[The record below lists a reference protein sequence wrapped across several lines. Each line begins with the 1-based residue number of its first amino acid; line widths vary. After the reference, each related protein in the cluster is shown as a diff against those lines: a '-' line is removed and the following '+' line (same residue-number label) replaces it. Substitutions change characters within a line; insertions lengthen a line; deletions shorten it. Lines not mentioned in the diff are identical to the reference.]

1 MRRILTILAAGTIA
15 LSACSDDTVVEPTNY
30 VFVVMP
36 DQAALSLTQ
45 DDSVLVGATVVDTI
59 AGGHMYSPALTWT
72 SDDPAVA
79 TVESADDGKWQVRAM
94 GGGETQIHIVFQ
106 ASTGPTEGIID
117 VSVEANPAAVF
128 DIAESAVAL
137 YPGDTTTLGITLQDA
152 AGNDLSHHR
161 IDWENSADSV
171 ASLDLDGFITA
182 VDTGTTTIIA
192 TVEGTSDTITVTVQP
207 RPVSTITVTPDIAAL
222 HVGEAVNLSATL
234 KAANGESLD
243 DREITWSSLV
253 PLVATVDSTGRVT
266 AVGAGQTTISA
277 TSGGKTGTATIYVQ

>member
-1 MRRILTILAAGTIA
+1 MRRFLTFLAAGTLA
-15 LSACSDDTVVEPTNY
+15 LSACSDDTIGSPTNY
-30 VFVVMP
+30 AFVVIP

-45 DDSVLVGATVVDTI
+45 DDSVLVSAMVKDTI
-59 AGGHMYSPALTWT
+59 SGSHMYSPELEWT
-72 SDDPAVA
+72 SDDPDVA
-79 TVESADDGKWQVRAM
+79 TVESADDGMWQVRAT
-94 GGGETQIHIVFQ
+94 GSGATQIHVVFQ
-106 ASTGPTEGIID
+106 ASAGPAEATIN

-128 DIAESAVAL
+128 EIAQSAVTM

-152 AGNDLSHHR
+152 AGNDLSHRR

-171 ASLDLDGFITA
+171 ASVDVDGFVSA
-182 VDTGTTTIIA
+182 VDTGTATIIA
-192 TVEGTSDTITVTVQP
+192 SVEGTSDTITVTVQP

-222 HVGEAVNLSATL
+222 HVDETVNLSATL

-243 DREITWSSLV
+243 GREITWSSLV